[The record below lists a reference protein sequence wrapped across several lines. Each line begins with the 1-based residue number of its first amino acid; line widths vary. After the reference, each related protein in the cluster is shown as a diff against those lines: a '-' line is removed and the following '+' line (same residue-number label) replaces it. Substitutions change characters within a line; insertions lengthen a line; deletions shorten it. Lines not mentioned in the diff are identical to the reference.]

1 MTRGEEKMGNSSRCK
16 VCKVMWETQK
26 GCMTEHGFV
35 CQKCVGHWLQDYIRM
50 VNPFVHLQ
58 GDNQN
63 DS

>member
-1 MTRGEEKMGNSSRCK
+1 
-16 VCKVMWETQK
+16 MWETQK